1 VPTYPKPKGHHTVT
15 PCFFV
20 PRAREVL
27 AFLEKAFGARV
38 VERSDGVGGAIAH
51 CEVRIGDAAVL
62 FADVRPGWDAMP
74 LSANLYVRSAKD
86 VDATYERA
94 IRAGAVSRAEPADQF
109 FGMRTATV
117 RDVGGNEWSVCAV
130 IERLTRAQKRRRSAA
145 GESPAVSQP
154 RRKRAGRAK
163 G

>member
-20 PRAREVL
+20 SRARDVL
-27 AFLEKAFGARV
+27 VFLEEAFGAEV
-38 VERSDGVGGAIAH
+38 VQRSDGAGGVIAH

-62 FADVRPGWDAMP
+62 FGDVRPGWAAMP
-74 LSANLYVRSAKD
+74 LSANLYVRAAKD

-94 IRAGAVSRAEPADQF
+94 LRAGAASRAEPADQF

-117 RDVGGNEWSVCAV
+117 RDVGGNEWSICAV
-130 IERLTRAQKRRRSAA
+130 IERLSPAQKRRRSAA
-145 GESPAVSQP
+145 GESPAVSES
-154 RRKRAGRAK
+154 RRKRAKRAK
-163 G
+163 R